1 MCACVHQQSWD
12 RGEGQADYFDSLSI
26 SLKVSQAPSALLD
39 VLRDSV
45 NKSCLDRLQC
55 KPH

>member
-1 MCACVHQQSWD
+1 MPCIHQQSWG
-12 RGEGQADYFDSLSI
+12 RGKGQADYFYSLSI
-26 SLKVSQAPSALLD
+26 FLKVSQAPSALLD
-39 VLRDSV
+39 VLQDSV